1 MPQDIVTWLIAQGPL
16 GVVLALVLLAFVWV
30 VKKWTDSLD
39 QRDNMR
45 VQHTEALL
53 SAAQRE
59 KEEVRASAALASE
72 VKNVMQSNTSA
83 LQALL
88 VDRGR

>member
-16 GVVLALVLLAFVWV
+16 GVVLALVLMAFIWV

-39 QRDNMR
+39 QRDTLR

-53 SAAQRE
+53 QAAQRE
-59 KEEVRASAALASE
+59 KEEVRASAALANE
-72 VKNVMQSNTSA
+72 VKSVMQSNTAA

-88 VDRGR
+88 SERGR